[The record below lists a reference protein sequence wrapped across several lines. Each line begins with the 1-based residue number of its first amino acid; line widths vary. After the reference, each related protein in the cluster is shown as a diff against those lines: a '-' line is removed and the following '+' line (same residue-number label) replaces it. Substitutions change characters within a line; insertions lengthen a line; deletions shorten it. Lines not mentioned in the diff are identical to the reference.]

1 MYQLKVKGMRN
12 STLAY
17 HRCESYADLLELV
30 SVYTALGYKP
40 EALIVEEITSEKAA

>member
-17 HRCESYADLLELV
+17 HRFESYADLLEIV
-30 SVYTALGYKP
+30 AVYQALGHKP
-40 EALIVEEITSEKAA
+40 EALLIEEVAIDQAA

>member
-17 HRCESYADLLELV
+17 HRFDSYADLLEFV
-30 SVYTALGYKP
+30 AVYQALGHKP
-40 EALIVEEITSEKAA
+40 EALLIEEIAADKAA